1 MQEPLELGRDRTI
14 VAACWFTLA
23 IAGALAQFATNR
35 VKREVVV
42 KPAE

>member
-1 MQEPLELGRDRTI
+1 MQEPLELGRDRAV
-14 VAACWFTLA
+14 VAASWAVLA

-42 KPAE
+42 KDNA